1 MNLNI
6 SLSQRYL
13 KKIGFTHEFSP
24 TLENLK
30 EILSLHVQNIPF
42 GNLASFLG
50 NEVSL
55 DPEIVANKLLDQG
68 REGYCLE
75 QSTLTKFVLSE
86 LGFETFNL
94 LGRVYYQNIKVE
106 KAPFKT
112 HLVTVVRIDGILYLY
127 DPGFGGM
134 TPPSVL
140 SLNEINA
147 VQQTPLESFRL
158 IDVNNTNIPELALT
172 GMHFMLQACVK
183 GTWINVYAINPD
195 QSVAESDLTLANWYI
210 STSPKSIF
218 TQNLMLSIIKGS
230 ERISLNNNVLRT
242 HSKLS
247 STKKE
252 LNTLE
257 DYQTTLKS
265 VFNVNIDKIDLQKIL
280 SKITDSFS

>member
-1 MNLNI
+1 M
-6 SLSQRYL
+6 
-13 KKIGFTHEFSP
+13 
-24 TLENLK
+24 
-30 EILSLHVQNIPF
+30 
-42 GNLASFLG
+42 
-50 NEVSL
+50 
-55 DPEIVANKLLDQG
+55 
-68 REGYCLE
+68 
-75 QSTLTKFVLSE
+75 
-86 LGFETFNL
+86 
-94 LGRVYYQNIKVE
+94 
-106 KAPFKT
+106 
-112 HLVTVVRIDGILYLY
+112 
-127 DPGFGGM
+127 
-134 TPPSVL
+134 
-140 SLNEINA
+140 
-147 VQQTPLESFRL
+147 
-158 IDVNNTNIPELALT
+158 NNTNIPELALI
-172 GMHFMLQACVK
+172 GMKFMLQARVK

-242 HSKLS
+242 HSKLI